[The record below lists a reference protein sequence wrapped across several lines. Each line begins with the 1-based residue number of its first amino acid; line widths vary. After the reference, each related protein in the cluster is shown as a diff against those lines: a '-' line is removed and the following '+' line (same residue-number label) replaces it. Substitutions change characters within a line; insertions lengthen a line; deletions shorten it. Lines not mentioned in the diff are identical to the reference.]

1 MRNFACIARNLY
13 LAKMFAKILSF
24 PPRVKKPEIQKVC
37 QLDRPAG
44 GENIAKY
51 LPDSS

>member
-1 MRNFACIARNLY
+1 MRNFACMARNLY
-13 LAKMFAKILSF
+13 LAKMFAKIFSF
-24 PPRVKKPEIQKVC
+24 PLRVTKPEMQKVC